1 VLLWFFMKV
10 WNSNKGGV
18 THSGDGFSLTEL
30 VVAMAVALV
39 LMGMGMPAFL
49 RAYHTYQLSNA
60 ASRVADIL
68 RFTRYE
74 AIRMNTTLSC
84 QIQPYTG
91 DPTMTS
97 LWADSIKNNLPDP
110 TEQQILLG
118 SGGNLVAAAGV
129 PSVPALIAAANI
141 TSATTAVPPSGTP
154 ISFDARG
161 AVLPLNP
168 PGVSVYV
175 FYLASATAPEAG
187 YRAVLLM
194 PAGSIQVWTGDANGN
209 WQQVR

>member
-1 VLLWFFMKV
+1 VLSWFFMKER
-10 WNSNKGGV
+10 NFNKGGV
-18 THSGDGFSLTEL
+18 PGGGEGFSLTEL

-39 LMGMGMPAFL
+39 LMGLGMPAFL

-60 ASRVADIL
+60 ASRMSDIL

-84 QIQPYTG
+84 QIQPYAG

-97 LWADSIKNNLPDP
+97 VWADSNKNNLPDP

-129 PSVPALIAAANI
+129 PGASALIAAANL
-141 TSATTAVPPSGTP
+141 TSGATPVPPSGTP

-161 AVLPLNP
+161 AVLPLDP
-168 PGVSVYV
+168 PNVYIYV
-175 FYLASATAPEAG
+175 FYLASAVAPEAG

-194 PAGSIQVWTGDANGN
+194 PTGSIQVWTGDATGN
-209 WQQVR
+209 WQQLR

>member
-1 VLLWFFMKV
+1 MKV
-10 WNSNKGGV
+10 GNFNKGGV
-18 THSGDGFSLTEL
+18 TNSGEGFSLTEL

-39 LMGMGMPAFL
+39 LMGIGMPAFL

-60 ASRVADIL
+60 ASRMADIL
-68 RFTRYE
+68 RFTRYD
-74 AIRMNTTLSC
+74 AIRMNTPLSC
-84 QIQPYTG
+84 QIQPNPG

-97 LWADSIKNNLPDP
+97 VWADSNKNNQPDS

-129 PSVPALIAAANI
+129 PGVSALIAAAGI
-141 TSATTAVPPSGTP
+141 TSLTTPVPPSGTP
-154 ISFDARG
+154 VSFDARG

-168 PGVSVYV
+168 PSVYV

-194 PAGSIQVWTGDANGN
+194 PAGSIQVWTGDASGN
-209 WQQVR
+209 WQQLR